1 MFDLFIIR
9 VYIAINCLCQCVS
22 ALLRSKTAEIELPSH
37 ILTELARCFAKD
49 ITAFFA
55 VAENQ
60 VAYEKWLQTRKQ
72 AMKKTTERV

>member
-1 MFDLFIIR
+1 MFNVLVTR
-9 VYIAINCLCQCVS
+9 VYLALEYLLHRAS
-22 ALLRSKTAEIELPSH
+22 GLLRGKTAEIELPSH